1 MPGKSRQPAT
11 KKMEKSKAPTSDAG
25 RTLAPRLRGAA
36 GGRTPAAARQRGGR
50 RTADLF
56 LRTVKDGC
64 PNAGFGVVGGK
75 GLRKPLPP
83 AASRAGYQAQMLGR
97 SRQPATKKMEKSK
110 APTSDAGRTLVPRL
124 RGTAGV
130 RTPAAARQRGGRGTL
145 SARGSRVKNGC
156 TNAGFG
162 VVGGKGLR
170 KPLPPAASRAGYQAQ
185 MLGRSRQPA
194 TKKMEKSKAPTSP
207 PARGGKNR
215 YRPTD

>member
-1 MPGKSRQPAT
+1 MFSGLHVERRGVIFYSRDRLSGTVHRLNKGKPFSHSTARDDVPLAKQEQRFCLVDVSA
-11 KKMEKSKAPTSDAG
+11 AG
-25 RTLAPRLRGAA
+25 R
-36 GGRTPAAARQRGGR
+36 GGDRRPERGGI
-50 RTADLF
+50 
-56 LRTVKDGC
+56 
-64 PNAGFGVVGGK
+64 
-75 GLRKPLPP
+75 
-83 AASRAGYQAQMLGR
+83 
-97 SRQPATKKMEKSK
+97 
-110 APTSDAGRTLVPRL
+110 SDAGRTLVPRL

-145 SARGSRVKNGC
+145 SARGSRVKDGC
-156 TNAGFG
+156 PNAGFG

-170 KPLPPAASRAGYQAQ
+170 KPLPPAARRAGDHAQ